1 MEGQSG
7 QKGQHVKGQVT
18 AQDGV
23 KEMTTGVPAG
33 AGAGEAFTLRTPRKV
48 RTQSPFL
55 FFSLCHLLGVAEGE
69 VPSEGL
75 FQSRW
80 PS

>member
-23 KEMTTGVPAG
+23 KEMTTGVAAG
-33 AGAGEAFTLRTPRKV
+33 AGAGEAFTLRKN
-48 RTQSPFL
+48 
-55 FFSLCHLLGVAEGE
+55 SL
-69 VPSEGL
+69 
-75 FQSRW
+75 
-80 PS
+80 